1 MPFLE
6 ERRSHTQTWLE
17 ETRLLKKLLGR
28 LWYDEAGQ
36 DLTEYA
42 MLVVLIVLAIIATS
56 KRLGSALSNVFSNA
70 AASLSTT

>member
-1 MPFLE
+1 M
-6 ERRSHTQTWLE
+6 
-17 ETRLLKKLLGR
+17 KKLLGR

-36 DLTEYA
+36 DLTEYSL
-42 MLVVLIVLAIIATS
+42 LVVLIALAIIATS